1 VQVVVGAFLGGL
13 IGLVS
18 DRLSARWPLHADGS
32 VRGLDW
38 RTIVVTL
45 AAGASFA
52 AVIGQWPDARDQV
65 VLGVYVAALMVLLA
79 TDLDQRLLPDLVT
92 LPLIGYSLVVL
103 VTGLNPLLEG
113 KDLALVSAI
122 GAAIGAPALLLVT
135 DRLFGGALGMGDV
148 KLAVSLGA
156 MCGVSRLVTGFLVAS
171 VVFAVVLLVLIALRR
186 ISLRQAIPFG
196 PVLIAAGV
204 IATVV

>member
-1 VQVVVGAFLGGL
+1 VYVVVGALVGGL
-13 IGLVS
+13 IGVVS
-18 DRLSARWPLHADGS
+18 DRLSARWPAHPDGV
-32 VRGLDW
+32 VRRLDW

-45 AAGASFA
+45 AAGASFG
-52 AVIGQWPDARDQV
+52 AVIAQWPDARDQI
-65 VLGVYVAALMVLLA
+65 VLGVFLAALMVLLA
-79 TDLDQRLLPDLVT
+79 TDLDQRLLPDMVT

-103 VTGLNPLLEG
+103 ITGLNPLLEG
-113 KDLALVSAI
+113 KELAFVSAL

-171 VVFAVVLLVLIALRR
+171 VLFAVVLVVLIAARR
-186 ISLRQAIPFG
+186 IQLRQAIPFG

-204 IATVV
+204 IATLA